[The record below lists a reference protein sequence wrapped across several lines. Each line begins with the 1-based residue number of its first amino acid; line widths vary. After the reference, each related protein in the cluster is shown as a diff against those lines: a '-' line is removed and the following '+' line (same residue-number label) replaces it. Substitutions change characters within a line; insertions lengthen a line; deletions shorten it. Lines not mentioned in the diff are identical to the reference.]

1 MNTEIIHPDSE
12 KGKFVTELLEVIEGD
27 YYNFQEMAGCIVDK
41 LEEYAD
47 KFRQPDVIKSVCT
60 CRNAEIEKDS
70 LVPVYCHKC
79 NAYVQTDL

>member
-27 YYNFQEMAGCIVDK
+27 YYNFQEMAGRIVDK

-47 KFRQPDVIKSVCT
+47 KFRQPDVIKPVCGHLHT
-60 CRNAEIEKDS
+60 TGGFFGGDKYIIKCKD
-70 LVPVYCHKC
+70 C
-79 NAYVQTDL
+79 NEEL